1 MTGWSDY
8 KIARGVGV
16 HPQSIRIWLS
26 SQNKPSDLAIKAI
39 KKFLNIQQ

>member
-16 HPQSIRIWLS
+16 HPQSIRNWLS
-26 SQNKPSDLAIKAI
+26 SQNKPSDLAKEAI
-39 KKFLNIQQ
+39 KKFLDSQK